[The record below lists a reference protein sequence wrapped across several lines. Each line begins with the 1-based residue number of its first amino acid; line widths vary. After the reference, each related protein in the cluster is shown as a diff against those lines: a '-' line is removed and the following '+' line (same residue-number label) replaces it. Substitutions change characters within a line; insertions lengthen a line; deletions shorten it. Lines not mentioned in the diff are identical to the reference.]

1 MNLFIKPALAAGL
14 FLFSSL
20 AWADNPKWAEQQF
33 PFQQKMNMDVIY
45 DVTHTDPE
53 NLVAK
58 IQSYGVQILRV
69 KTPHPQQALNPLLK
83 AVPEA
88 SEDLLKKAEF
98 QDSYEGR
105 LIHAHNSCCDVQQ
118 DTILIRDTALSYT
131 LIHEFMHAQ
140 LQSATGDYNHDEP
153 EKKFAADFRKLNFYQ
168 RRLYDDPYSLLNPL
182 WRRDILAAQQD
193 VASGL
198 FSLMQAG
205 QSQEAIIEK
214 VLSRYIDEKSPYYVA
229 ERRKNGLS
237 YGEQRI
243 NNAIDIF
250 NNVHASQSFTA
261 ETVANLLVEIKS
273 GNIPKDKATLT
284 EDEAKKFATAS
295 EKLAQELEHI
305 KTQILE
311 MKAFFVK

>member
-1 MNLFIKPALAAGL
+1 
-14 FLFSSL
+14 
-20 AWADNPKWAEQQF
+20 
-33 PFQQKMNMDVIY
+33 MNMDIIF
-45 DVTHTDPE
+45 DVTHVEPI

-58 IQSYGVQILRV
+58 IQSYGVRILRV
-69 KTPHPQQALNPLLK
+69 KTANPQLPLNSLLISL
-83 AVPEA
+83 PEA

-98 QDSYEGR
+98 QETYEGR
-105 LIHAHNSCCDVQQ
+105 LIHAHNSCCDVAQ

-140 LQSATGDYNHDEP
+140 LRSATNDQSHDEP

-168 RRLYDDPYSLLNPL
+168 RRLFDDPYSLLNPL
-182 WRRDILAAQQD
+182 WRRDILAVQQD

-198 FSLMQAG
+198 FALMQTG

-214 VLSRYIDEKSPYYVA
+214 VLSKYIDEKSPYYVA

-243 NNAIDIF
+243 NNSIDVF
-250 NNVHASQSFTA
+250 NNIHSSQSFTS
-261 ETVANLLVEIKS
+261 ETVANLLLEIKS
-273 GNIPKDKATLT
+273 GNIPQDKATLT
-284 EDEAKKFATAS
+284 EAEAKIFAEESAN
-295 EKLAQELEHI
+295 LAAELEAI
-305 KTQILE
+305 KVQILE

>member
-1 MNLFIKPALAAGL
+1 MNLFTKLVYSSA
-14 FLFSSL
+14 FLFSSFGL
-20 AWADNPKWAEQQF
+20 ADNLKWSEQQF
-33 PFQQKMNMDVIY
+33 PFQQKMNMDVVY
-45 DVTHTDPE
+45 DITHTPPE

-58 IQSYGVQILRV
+58 IESYRIKILLV
-69 KTPHPQQALNPLLK
+69 KTSNPQQAINPLLK
-83 AVPEA
+83 SLPEA
-88 SEDLLKKAEF
+88 PQDLLKKAEF
-98 QDSYEGR
+98 QDTYEGR
-105 LIHAHNSCCDVQQ
+105 MIHAHNSCCDVSQ

-140 LQSATGDYNHDEP
+140 LQSVTGQYKHDEP

-182 WRRDILAAQQD
+182 WRRDILAVQKD

-198 FSLMQAG
+198 FDLMQAG

-214 VLSRYIDEKSPYYVA
+214 VLSKYIDEKSPYYVA

-243 NNAIDIF
+243 NNSIDIF
-250 NNVHASQSFTA
+250 NNINSSQTFTA
-261 ETVANLLVEIKS
+261 ETVANLLLEIKS
-273 GNIPKDKATLT
+273 GNIPKDKATLS
-284 EDEAKKFATAS
+284 EEEAKQFAAES
-295 EKLAQELEHI
+295 AKLAQDLETI
-305 KTQILE
+305 KSQILE